1 MAPADTRMAI
11 ARKALLFGPSRFMH
25 SRSAAPNGHGRPPS
39 KPGTEIGPDHEA
51 NKGPASKRGGAI
63 TAKGSAPY
71 SIRKSRTNPRHRV
84 VTADRYGFTVE
95 ATFAWSLRNEL
106 AQLARMSRRR
116 ASHPEEYRRKR
127 LSSLSGSAQR

>member
-25 SRSAAPNGHGRPPS
+25 SRSAA
-39 KPGTEIGPDHEA
+39 PDHEA

-95 ATFAWSLRNEL
+95 PTFAWSLRNEL